1 LNEILLAEFVAAMRT
16 PVSFTAKEAAAAPPV
31 KIFTGMAGLARKG
44 FLQKGFLNPSPAVK
58 APTHSLL
65 VESVSSLTWEV
76 KDDGVIGLTS
86 LLELSHHSFL

>member
-1 LNEILLAEFVAAMRT
+1 MRT
-16 PVSFTAKEAAAAPPV
+16 PISITTKEAAAAPPV
-31 KIFTGMAGLARKG
+31 KIFAGMAGHARKG
-44 FLQKGFLNPSPAVK
+44 FLQRGFLNPSPAVK
-58 APTHSLL
+58 APTYSLL